1 MCSVLHPFNIFFR
14 CFGED
19 VCINI
24 PDIDAYVMVL
34 QANEPKITISG
45 MDHFARPAAQF
56 ESERGVILLPDIRIA
71 STVTKMEHSKKNDGG
86 MLISFKYYCLLS
98 NMIPHIFERVMQ
110 KGSTKSLHPNYFK
123 PR

>member
-1 MCSVLHPFNIFFR
+1 MGFRRCKCHTPLMCNVLHPVNNIFFR

-45 MDHFARPAAQF
+45 MDHFSRPAAQF
-56 ESERGVILLPDIRIA
+56 ESERGVILLPDIRIV

-86 MLISFKYYCLLS
+86 LLVSFKCYRLLS
-98 NMIPHIFERVMQ
+98 NMSNII
-110 KGSTKSLHPNYFK
+110 Y
-123 PR
+123 